1 MKTLQ
6 SPFFY
11 SFFKKSQI
19 LSGESVSNPIYKD
32 EGQRKTVSSSL
43 REAEL

>member
-1 MKTLQ
+1 MSTLHP
-6 SPFFY
+6 PFLYKNF
-11 SFFKKSQI
+11 QI
-19 LSGESVSNPIYKD
+19 FSGESVSNPIYKD

>member
-1 MKTLQ
+1 MSTLYP
-6 SPFFY
+6 PFLYKNF
-11 SFFKKSQI
+11 QI